1 MQQLAMGS
9 NPKLESKLSLSSE
22 IYHSDQVLTEP
33 LGEQLWVAGIYKTE
47 VSPPWLL
54 EKEESLSIGVMAY
67 GTLLRPQWMG
77 TYPRCI
83 WAELIEHVVINK
95 SNKKNIK
102 SGWEMG
108 GH

>member
-47 VSPPWLL
+47 VSPPLAAG
-54 EKEESLSIGVMAY
+54 EGRV
-67 GTLLRPQWMG
+67 TLHWGHGLRYVAQASVDGHIPTVHMG
-77 TYPRCI
+77 RTD
-83 WAELIEHVVINK
+83 
-95 SNKKNIK
+95 
-102 SGWEMG
+102 
-108 GH
+108 